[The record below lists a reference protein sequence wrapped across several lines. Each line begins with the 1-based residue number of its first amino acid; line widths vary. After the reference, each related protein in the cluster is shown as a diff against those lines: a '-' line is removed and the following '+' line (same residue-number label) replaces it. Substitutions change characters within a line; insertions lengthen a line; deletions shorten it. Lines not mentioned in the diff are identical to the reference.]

1 MTLRWPGVPKDRQG
15 HDGFGSSPEDQAGGL
30 GGSTRAERQ
39 VVLEQLLQRGRA
51 SVEAARSL
59 DAAMQRVKLLQGES
73 EALER
78 EQNPFSRQLQT

>member
-1 MTLRWPGVPKDRQG
+1 MLRWPDVPNDGQG
-15 HDGFGSSPEDQAGGL
+15 HDGLSSPPEQQEEGVS
-30 GGSTRAERQ
+30 GSTRAERQ
-39 VVLEQLLQRGRA
+39 LVSEQLLQRARA

-59 DAAMQRVKLLQGES
+59 DAAMQRVKLLHGES

>member
-1 MTLRWPGVPKDRQG
+1 M
-15 HDGFGSSPEDQAGGL
+15 
-30 GGSTRAERQ
+30 
-39 VVLEQLLQRGRA
+39 VLEQLLQRGRA

>member
-1 MTLRWPGVPKDRQG
+1 MMLRWPGTPNDVQG
-15 HDGFGSSPEDQAGGL
+15 QDDIGSPPAGGV

-39 VVLEQLLQRGRA
+39 VVSEQLLQRARA